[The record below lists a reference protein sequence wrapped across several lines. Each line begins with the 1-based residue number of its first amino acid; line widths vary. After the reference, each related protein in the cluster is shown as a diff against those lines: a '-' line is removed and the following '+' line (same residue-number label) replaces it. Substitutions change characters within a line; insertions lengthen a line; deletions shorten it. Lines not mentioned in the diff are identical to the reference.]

1 MEVYEVI
8 RSIGSGNF
16 GQVYLVR
23 HKYEGRNYAVKK
35 IKTRDI
41 SEKDRENTEQE
52 IRLLQKL
59 RHPNIVA
66 YKDSYIDRDQFL
78 CLVMV
83 FCEGGDMYSKIK
95 SSKGKKFPEAQ
106 ILEWFAQILLALLYL
121 HERKILHRD
130 LKTQNIFLKNGRL
143 RLGDFGIAKVLDGT
157 RDFANTC
164 IGTPY
169 YMSPELFKNRPYSY
183 KSDVWALG
191 CVTYEMCNLRHA
203 FDAQSFN
210 GLAMK
215 ILKGS
220 YPPLSPFY
228 SKSLRDLVSRML
240 NVNPNSRPSLIDLL
254 NNPLIRKHVVLYLR
268 DCLTPS
274 NEPADL
280 DDMNVDS
287 LRDQAE
293 RYNLMPL
300 VTGEAK
306 ITAQPKLAEASSM
319 KLQKE
324 EAEKQQMEEE
334 LKKLK
339 EKRKMIREKLKKTV
353 NIKTAETP
361 KAEILQDEKRNTA
374 EKGFTEEK
382 KNASDKLNEDRKMKE
397 RRLSEE
403 KRKLEER
410 RNQIFEEQKL
420 LVEEK
425 KSLKDENKEAYT
437 ARERVLLMKE
447 KRKKEEEERITQQL
461 KEIHQQNIYNRQLA
475 IEKQN
480 AQFRTSATLQN
491 AFTPVGVPN
500 SLTREK
506 EEEDPVPQEQPDL
519 PEETELMNDYEQLQ
533 EKYYQVKERIH
544 EKTLR
549 IEELRESMRFTGEI
563 AEPEIDEIPLVGDL
577 ELVEELEEEEVK
589 EEPPSWQNKIRDRV
603 KLLRHRCDAG
613 LGNQLFERAYTTLKQ
628 TAGQSNGEIRRALIG
643 VLGEQNIGYWA
654 LLDQLSFM
662 EQTLCNT

>member
-1 MEVYEVI
+1 
-8 RSIGSGNF
+8 
-16 GQVYLVR
+16 
-23 HKYEGRNYAVKK
+23 
-35 IKTRDI
+35 
-41 SEKDRENTEQE
+41 
-52 IRLLQKL
+52 
-59 RHPNIVA
+59 
-66 YKDSYIDRDQFL
+66 
-78 CLVMV
+78 
-83 FCEGGDMYSKIK
+83 
-95 SSKGKKFPEAQ
+95 
-106 ILEWFAQILLALLYL
+106 
-121 HERKILHRD
+121 
-130 LKTQNIFLKNGRL
+130 
-143 RLGDFGIAKVLDGT
+143 
-157 RDFANTC
+157 
-164 IGTPY
+164 
-169 YMSPELFKNRPYSY
+169 
-183 KSDVWALG
+183 
-191 CVTYEMCNLRHA
+191 
-203 FDAQSFN
+203 
-210 GLAMK
+210 
-215 ILKGS
+215 
-220 YPPLSPFY
+220 
-228 SKSLRDLVSRML
+228 
-240 NVNPNSRPSLIDLL
+240 
-254 NNPLIRKHVVLYLR
+254 
-268 DCLTPS
+268 
-274 NEPADL
+274 
-280 DDMNVDS
+280 MNVDS

-306 ITAQPKLAEASSM
+306 ITAQPKPAEVSSM

-339 EKRKMIREKLKKTV
+339 EKRKMIREKLKKTS
-353 NIKTAETP
+353 KTAETP
-361 KAEILQDEKRNTA
+361 KAEINQDEKRNTA

-382 KNASDKLNEDRKMKE
+382 KNALDKLNEDRKIKE

-425 KSLKDENKEAYT
+425 KNLKDENKEAYT

-447 KRKKEEEERITQQL
+447 KRKKEEEERITHQL

-506 EEEDPVPQEQPDL
+506 EEEDPLPQEQPDL
-519 PEETELMNDYEQLQ
+519 PEEVELMDDYEKLQ

-549 IEELRESMRFTGEI
+549 IEELRESMRFTGELI
-563 AEPEIDEIPLVGDL
+563 EPEVDEIPLVGDL

-628 TAGQSNGEIRRALIG
+628 TVGQSSADIRRALIG

>member
-240 NVNPNSRPSLIDLL
+240 NVNPNARPSLIDLL
-254 NNPLIRKHVVLYLR
+254 NSPLIRKHVVLYLR

-274 NEPADL
+274 NEPPDL

-306 ITAQPKLAEASSM
+306 ITAQPKPAEVSSM

-339 EKRKMIREKLKKTV
+339 EKRKMIREKLKKTS
-353 NIKTAETP
+353 KTAETP
-361 KAEILQDEKRNTA
+361 KAEINQDEKRNTA

-382 KNASDKLNEDRKMKE
+382 KNALDKLNEDRKIKE

-425 KSLKDENKEAYT
+425 KNLKDENKEAYT

-447 KRKKEEEERITQQL
+447 KRKKEEEERITHQL

-506 EEEDPVPQEQPDL
+506 EEEDPLPQEQPDL
-519 PEETELMNDYEQLQ
+519 PEEVELMDDYEKLQ

-549 IEELRESMRFTGEI
+549 IEELRESMRFTGELI
-563 AEPEIDEIPLVGDL
+563 EPEVDEIPLVGDL

-628 TAGQSNGEIRRALIG
+628 TVGQSSADIRRALIG